1 MDILGI
7 GGFVKKIGVLL
18 QAKKIYGNLMKHI
31 HDPNREVEVVMPD
44 KAVVEV
50 KPAIKSKINIAAIIT
65 AAVAV
70 AGVVGLKIPDELPQ
84 HIEAWITLGIAIY
97 TIIMRTWFTTKL
109 TPSSA
114 ARINPDTTN
123 VNNVP
128 ANDK

>member
-7 GGFVKKIGVLL
+7 GGLVKKVGMLL
-18 QAKKIYGNLMKHI
+18 KAKKIYGNLMKHI
-31 HDPNREVEVVMPD
+31 HDPNRTVEVIMPD

-70 AGVVGLKIPDELPQ
+70 AGVAGLKIPDELPQ
-84 HIEAWITLGIAIY
+84 HIEAWVTLGIAIY
-97 TIIMRTWFTTKL
+97 TIVARTWFTTKL

-114 ARINPDTTN
+114 KK
-123 VNNVP
+123 VNGGTQ
-128 ANDK
+128 